1 MSKELITTQREMIK
15 SQDEYIV
22 LLKEQNESNQ
32 NISTYLKRLNELLEQ
47 EVNLLKQENK
57 AISELTLFKF

>member
-1 MSKELITTQREMIK
+1 MIER
-15 SQDEYIV
+15 QNEYIV

-32 NISTYLKRLNELLEQ
+32 NIITYLKRLNELLEQ

-57 AISELTLFKF
+57 AISELAIFKF

>member
-15 SQDEYIV
+15 LQDEYIV